1 MNPMAQQDLMMPQ
14 TFAELDR
21 WAQRAAGTDLV
32 PKEYKGKPDSI
43 LVAVQY
49 GLEIG
54 LSLMQ
59 ALTSIAVINGK
70 PTLYGDALLA
80 LCVRSALC
88 EEVSETPIMA
98 PGGEI
103 LGYVCTA
110 KRKGNLPKEA
120 RFTIE
125 DAKRAKLWSKP
136 GPWTEYP
143 QRMLQMRARAF
154 ALRDTFPDVLKGIQM
169 REEVEDYA
177 PVIDQEAPQRTIGHA
192 QQTELADLLDKTNT
206 DSNSFLAA
214 MLTGITNIEE
224 IPTRDY
230 LRLKNTLLQ
239 KQHRMQ
245 AAGKPE

>member
-1 MNPMAQQDLMMPQ
+1 MAQDLMQPQ

-32 PKEYKGKPDSI
+32 PREYKGKPDAI

-59 ALTSIAVINGK
+59 SLTSIAVINGK
-70 PTLYGDALLA
+70 PVVWGDALLA
-80 LCVRSALC
+80 LCISSPLC
-88 EEVSETPIMA
+88 EEVIETPIL
-98 PGGEI
+98 EQDNTVS
-103 LGYVCTA
+103 GYICVA
-110 KRKGNLPKEA
+110 KRKGYLPKEV
-120 RFTIE
+120 RFDIE
-125 DAKRAKLWSKP
+125 DAKRAGLWGKA
-136 GPWTEYP
+136 GPWQQYP

-154 ALRDTFPDVLKGIQM
+154 ALRDTFPDVLKGVQV
-169 REEVEDYA
+169 REEVEDYS
-177 PVIDQEAPQRTIGHA
+177 PVIDHEAQRTIGHA
-192 QQTELADLLDKTNT
+192 QQTELAELLDKTNT
-206 DSNSFLAA
+206 DSNSFLSA
-214 MLTGITNIEE
+214 MLTGVTNISE

-245 AAGKPE
+245 KTEEKPA